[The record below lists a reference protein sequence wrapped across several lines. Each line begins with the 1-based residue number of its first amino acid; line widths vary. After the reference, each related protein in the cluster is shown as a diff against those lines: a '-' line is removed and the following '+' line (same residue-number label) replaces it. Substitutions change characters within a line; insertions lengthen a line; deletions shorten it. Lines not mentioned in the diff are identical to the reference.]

1 VIPKSAFSQRLCAF
15 RDLVFYTAR
24 PEFIS
29 PAHLIRR
36 QKLDPA
42 DYEAKIGQ
50 FYDLNAGLAYA
61 LVATLVPIAPWLF
74 DLVYGQGFDGAA
86 SVFQIH
92 LLACMFVFLG
102 VARSSYLINE
112 GFTSFDLFATSTG
125 AILNVV
131 LNLFLIPEYGAHG
144 AAVSPVISQA
154 V

>member
-1 VIPKSAFSQRLCAF
+1 M
-15 RDLVFYTAR
+15 
-24 PEFIS
+24 
-29 PAHLIRR
+29 
-36 QKLDPA
+36 
-42 DYEAKIGQ
+42 
-50 FYDLNAGLAYA
+50 AYA

-74 DLVYGQGFDGAA
+74 NLVYGQGFDGAA

-131 LNLFLIPEYGAHG
+131 LNLFLIPEHG
-144 AAVSPVISQA
+144 THGTAVSTVISQMVSA
-154 V
+154 FVTSFLWAPMRANGRRQLRALLLPCRAIFRVVRWASDRRQLSKRESFSPGHGE